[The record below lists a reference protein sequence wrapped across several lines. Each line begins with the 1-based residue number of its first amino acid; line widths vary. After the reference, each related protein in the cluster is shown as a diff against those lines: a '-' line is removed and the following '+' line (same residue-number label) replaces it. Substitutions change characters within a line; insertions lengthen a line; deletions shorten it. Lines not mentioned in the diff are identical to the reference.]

1 MGPSPPR
8 TELRR
13 WIGLAVVLSA
23 LLGGLWQLGLVA
35 RLEAMA
41 YDWRLALQRSDAALP
56 DEVAVVLIDDA
67 SLAAME
73 GVAGRWPWPRSVYA
87 DLLEFFA
94 MAPPRAVIFDVM
106 FSERQGA
113 GGLGAPLD
121 PHDQRLVEATAGA
134 PFAVHAARLLRDTPD
149 ERNHHLL
156 GRPLPAWVVDRFDPA
171 HRYGD
176 GEPAYYRALE
186 IPSNNNFYLPF
197 PELLEATGALGVV
210 DVRPDADG
218 VYRRVRLLHRYGDA
232 LLPALGAVAW
242 LDRERPAWMAVRSDR
257 LELPGARVPQDGEGH
272 YLVNYYGRVQGYS
285 FAGIMA
291 ALQRIRAGELEDLPV
306 SPFEFEDRIV
316 FVGASA
322 AGLEDLKRTPVDARL
337 PGVAIHAAVAAN
349 LLHGDFL
356 RPLPPWSGPVGAFA
370 TLILVLALM
379 ATARRPSLRIAVPL
393 LAAGAWLAID
403 LALFRARLVLPLAP
417 PLLAVGLAAL
427 GAYAL
432 LLLTEGREKA
442 RFKRMMSQ
450 YLSPAV
456 LETVV
461 ARHSDF
467 AQAEVGRREH
477 LTILFSDI
485 RGFTSLS
492 ENLPPERVVEL
503 LNHYF
508 SAMTEVIFRHQG
520 TIDKFIGDAIMAFWG
535 APLRIDDHADQAL
548 LAALE
553 MIERLEGVN
562 AWLRERDYPPIAI
575 GIGLHTGDVVL
586 GNIGSQQK
594 LDYTVIGD
602 GVNLASRME
611 GLTKHYGVPVLLSE
625 ATLAELTLPVPCRVV
640 DLVRVK
646 GKRRPIR
653 IYQPLGH
660 PQRLDDATLG
670 RLDALAHEWEAVMGA
685 YLERRWDEAERRL
698 AALPDDPLKA
708 LYLERLAHYRR
719 QAPGPEWDGVATMT
733 SK

>member
-1 MGPSPPR
+1 
-8 TELRR
+8 
-13 WIGLAVVLSA
+13 
-23 LLGGLWQLGLVA
+23 
-35 RLEAMA
+35 
-41 YDWRLALQRSDAALP
+41 
-56 DEVAVVLIDDA
+56 
-67 SLAAME
+67 
-73 GVAGRWPWPRSVYA
+73 
-87 DLLEFFA
+87 
-94 MAPPRAVIFDVM
+94 
-106 FSERQGA
+106 
-113 GGLGAPLD
+113 
-121 PHDQRLVEATAGA
+121 
-134 PFAVHAARLLRDTPD
+134 
-149 ERNHHLL
+149 
-156 GRPLPAWVVDRFDPA
+156 
-171 HRYGD
+171 
-176 GEPAYYRALE
+176 
-186 IPSNNNFYLPF
+186 
-197 PELLEATGALGVV
+197 
-210 DVRPDADG
+210 
-218 VYRRVRLLHRYGDA
+218 
-232 LLPALGAVAW
+232 
-242 LDRERPAWMAVRSDR
+242 
-257 LELPGARVPQDGEGH
+257 
-272 YLVNYYGRVQGYS
+272 VN
-285 FAGIMA
+285 
-291 ALQRIRAGELEDLPV
+291 
-306 SPFEFEDRIV
+306 
-316 FVGASA
+316 
-322 AGLEDLKRTPVDARL
+322 ARL

-356 RPLPPWSGPVGAFA
+356 RPLPPWSGPLFA
-370 TLILVLALM
+370 LLTLPLVLALM

-393 LAAGAWLAID
+393 LVATAWLALD

-442 RFKRMMSQ
+442 RIKRMMSQ

-456 LETVV
+456 LDVV
-461 ARHSDF
+461 VDRHDDF
-467 AQAEVGRREH
+467 ARAEVGRREH

-535 APLRIDDHADQAL
+535 APLRIEDHADQAL
-548 LAALE
+548 LTALE
-553 MIERLEGVN
+553 MTEALTSVN

-602 GVNLASRME
+602 TVNLASRME
-611 GLTKHYGVPVLLSE
+611 GLTKHYGAPVLISE

-660 PQRLDDATLG
+660 PHRLDDAELG
-670 RLDALAHEWEAVMGA
+670 RLDALAHQWEAVLAA

-698 AALPDDPLKA
+698 AALPHDEQVKDLRIPPNRK
-708 LYLERLAHYRR
+708 
-719 QAPGPEWDGVATMT
+719 MT
-733 SK
+733 SHPEGISP